1 MKRKPLRN
9 WIEHKFTYFF
19 AIFLY
24 GDVIVD
30 VYLVVQMH
38 WIHLNEHWTFYFN
51 RTCIF
56 MCRWIDIV
64 SIRQFLSFR
73 FDNLWT
79 IREHQE
85 GNPICRNWTQWSS
98 NCIFFFS
105 IRQQFSIQHACGF
118 CQWLKLI
125 YELQK
130 KVRKSF
136 SIWKDGTWL
145 TWISSFFFLCHI
157 LNMTNER
164 MTSCGKSG
172 SCSLSEINL
181 RFLIQEYP

>member
-73 FDNLWT
+73 FYNLWT

-98 NCIFFFS
+98 NCIFFFFHS
-105 IRQQFSIQHACGF
+105 STIFHPACM
-118 CQWLKLI
+118 WLLPVVEANLWI
-125 YELQK
+125 AK
-130 KVRKSF
+130 KGPQIIFYLKR
-136 SIWKDGTWL
+136 WHL
-145 TWISSFFFLCHI
+145 TDMNFIFFFP
-157 LNMTNER
+157 
-164 MTSCGKSG
+164 
-172 SCSLSEINL
+172 LSHS
-181 RFLIQEYP
+181 QYD